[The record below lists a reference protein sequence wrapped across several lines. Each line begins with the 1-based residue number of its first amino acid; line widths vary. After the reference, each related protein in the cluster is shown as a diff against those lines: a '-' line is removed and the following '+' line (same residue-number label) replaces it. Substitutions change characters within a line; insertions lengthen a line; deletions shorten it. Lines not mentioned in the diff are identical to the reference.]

1 MAPNAKLNKIKT
13 NMDTG
18 VWVCF
23 GFFFLQKVKV
33 NHTNC
38 LHLHNVSDK
47 GEQILHSK
55 RVCQTHFISLP
66 GTKKKQTFEL
76 MWATGA
82 DLH

>member
-1 MAPNAKLNKIKT
+1 
-13 NMDTG
+13 MDTG
-18 VWVCF
+18 VWFVF
-23 GFFFLQKVKV
+23 VFLQKVKV

-47 GEQILHSK
+47 AEQNLHSK
-55 RVCQTHFISLP
+55 RLSDPFHFTSW
-66 GTKKKQTFEL
+66 KKKKKPFEL